1 MNSLVDII
9 RNATEENGKELEK
22 KLLNINSVKEIIE
35 ENNGFNFNI
44 ELVFNFNTKLLEAKY
59 EIQNITNEISV
70 YFSVDYDAFVRESI
84 DISTSL
90 IQYANAYFNNKDLKF
105 NAGDFEGDNYVDIK
119 TYIKSLFEEDE
130 KLQFSIIDENLE
142 KEI

>member
-1 MNSLVDII
+1 MNGLIDII
-9 RNATEENGKELEK
+9 RNATEENEKELK
-22 KLLNINSVKEIIE
+22 KILFGLNSVKEIVE
-35 ENNGFNFNI
+35 KDNEFNFNI
-44 ELVFNFNTKLLEAKY
+44 KLVFNFNTKLLEAKY
-59 EIQNITNEISV
+59 EIQNTTNEISV
-70 YFSVDYDAFVRESI
+70 YFSVDYDAFIRESI

-105 NAGDFEGDNYVDIK
+105 NTGDFEGDNYVDIK

-142 KEI
+142 EEI

>member
-9 RNATEENGKELEK
+9 RNATEENKKELEK

-35 ENNGFNFNI
+35 ENNSFNFNI

-59 EIQNITNEISV
+59 EIQNVTNEISV

-90 IQYANAYFNNKDLKF
+90 IQYANAYFNDKDLKF

-142 KEI
+142 EEI